1 MKPDKR
7 KVLLV
12 TGLSGAGLST
22 ALKSL
27 EDMGYKAIDNIPIAL
42 VDALLRQKEGQGKP
56 VALGIDSRT
65 WDFVPQ
71 KLLRKLA
78 ELKKDKNLKAELVF
92 INCQDNILQQRFTET
107 RRTHPL
113 AVDRPVTD
121 GVIME
126 RQMMTP
132 VRKAADHV
140 IDTSDIKAHELRRLM
155 EGYFQLEADKGL
167 LVSVTSFGFRNGVPR
182 EADLVFDVRFLDNP
196 HWDPKLRPLS
206 GLDAPVANKIRNDR
220 AYTVFMKNV
229 RRMLEPLLPRYDHEG
244 KNYLTVAV
252 GCTGG
257 RHRSVFIAD
266 EIYRWLRKRGYN
278 TTIRH
283 RDLEKWAVQQLNAV
297 HEDKKHTGKKR
308 RKAA

>member
-1 MKPDKR
+1 MKKDRR
-7 KVLLV
+7 KVILV

-27 EDMGYKAIDNIPIAL
+27 EDMGYTAIDNIPLAL
-42 VDALLRQKEGQGKP
+42 VDGLLKQKEGQGKP
-56 VALGIDSRT
+56 VALGIDTRT
-65 WDFVPQ
+65 WDFAPQ
-71 KLLRKLA
+71 KLLRKV
-78 ELKKDKNLKAELVF
+78 EQLKKDKNLKIELVF
-92 INCQDNILQQRFTET
+92 VNCQDNILQQRYTET

-113 AVDRPVTD
+113 AIDRPVAD

-126 RQMMTP
+126 RQLMTP

-206 GLDAPVANKIRNDR
+206 GLDAPVARKIKSDR
-220 AYTVFMKNV
+220 ACGVFMKNLH
-229 RRMLEPLLPRYDHEG
+229 RMLEPLLPRYDHEG
-244 KNYLTVAV
+244 KNYLTIAV

-266 EIYRWLRKRGYN
+266 EIFRWLRKKGYN
-278 TTIRH
+278 AAVRH
-283 RDLEKWAVQQLNAV
+283 RDLEKWAVQQLHAV
-297 HEDKKHTGKKR
+297 HEDKKHASKKR